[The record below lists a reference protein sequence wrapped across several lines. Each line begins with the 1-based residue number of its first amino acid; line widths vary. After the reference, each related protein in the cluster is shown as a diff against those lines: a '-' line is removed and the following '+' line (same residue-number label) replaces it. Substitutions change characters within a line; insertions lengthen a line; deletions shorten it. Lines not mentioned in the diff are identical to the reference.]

1 MPAES
6 RWKAQVSYHSGD
18 VGRFIALRHHH
29 PPLQNMLDKSP
40 HATTL
45 LYRLEDP
52 VVVVPD
58 VPARPP
64 LPHGMPGHE
73 DEVVEV
79 CEVDC

>member
-1 MPAES
+1 
-6 RWKAQVSYHSGD
+6 
-18 VGRFIALRHHH
+18 
-29 PPLQNMLDKSP
+29 MLDKSP